1 MLQEISKKLL
11 NNNLLIIPLVI
22 AVAVLIF
29 PFVAY
34 YGNQVMIITSTSMIP
49 VLQPNDL
56 IIVENIPIEQ
66 VNPGDI
72 ITFQSHME
80 FGIVAHRAIE
90 IHNEEGHIG
99 ISTKG
104 DNIDDPDGWLV
115 QDADFIGKVIKIIP
129 KMGIL
134 LVDPVRYSLIAV
146 IAITAI
152 FLLKESFESKT
163 SSKPKDKK
171 LQ

>member
-1 MLQEISKKLL
+1 M

-34 YGNQVMIITSTSMIP
+34 YGNQVMVISSTSMLP

-56 IIVENIPIEQ
+56 IIVESATVDQIKEN
-66 VNPGDI
+66 DI
-72 ITFQSHME
+72 IAFESHMQ
-80 FGIVAHRAIE
+80 FGIVAHRAVDFHQE
-90 IHNEEGHIG
+90 NEEIL
-99 ISTKG
+99 IVTKG
-104 DNIDDPDGWLV
+104 DNIDDPDSWIV
-115 QDADFIGKVIKIIP
+115 SNEDIIGKVIEIIP

-146 IAITAI
+146 IIITSI
-152 FLLKESFESKT
+152 FMLKESFQSKT
-163 SSKPKDKK
+163 SSKPEE
-171 LQ
+171 